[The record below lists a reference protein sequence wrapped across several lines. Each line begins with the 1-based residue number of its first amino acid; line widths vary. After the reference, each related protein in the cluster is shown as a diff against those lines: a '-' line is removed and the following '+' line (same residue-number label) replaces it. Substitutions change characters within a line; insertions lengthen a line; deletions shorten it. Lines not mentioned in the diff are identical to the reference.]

1 LWRQTSPVAGVIT
14 SISPRNFHQRS
25 DAIFSTSFAHA
36 LRNRFSIY
44 FDSGFAVRREIS
56 QNHFAAY
63 CDVADRVLLELMH
76 RGDDLC
82 HQIGTCGMAAWLKKF
97 TTNGDCHAR

>member
-1 LWRQTSPVAGVIT
+1 LPVAGVIT
-14 SISPRNFHQRS
+14 SISPWNFHQLS

-56 QNHFAAY
+56 KII
-63 CDVADRVLLELMH
+63 LLLIVM
-76 RGDDLC
+76 
-82 HQIGTCGMAAWLKKF
+82 WLIECCL
-97 TTNGDCHAR
+97 N